1 MKIAVCVKQVPTVSK
16 IGFDYQSKTIIR
28 EGVPLEVNIFDLI
41 ALGRAMGLKEEAG
54 AKVTAITMGPPQAKD
69 ALAHCLA
76 AGAHHAI
83 LISDGAMAGS
93 DTLATS
99 RTLALVLK
107 DRGYDLILC
116 GRNSTD
122 AETGQVGPQV
132 AEILGIPHVSRV
144 RKLDYLA
151 ETNSIVAERVT
162 DEGSEVIQCA
172 LPALV
177 TATEGLSEE
186 PWPRRQAIAE
196 ARERPMEDVTASQLS
211 SDTSLFG
218 SDGSPTWVAD
228 IRLIEP
234 QRLARVIEESNPE
247 EAARRVAQGLKEK
260 PDPPN
265 ATIRRQWGRF
275 PGQKESALWVVGEKV
290 ESQLR
295 WATLEILGK
304 ARALAEEL
312 RCQVVAVLVEDANQQ
327 DISALASYGAD
338 HVLILNSGKKL
349 HPTSPSVAQSLAQAV
364 KDRNP
369 YAVLVPSTGNGRDLA
384 SRVAARLSLG
394 LTGDCID
401 LEIDGKGRLVQLKP
415 ALGGNV
421 VAPILS
427 KTRPYLATLR
437 PGLLTP
443 IDPQTDATVTV
454 ERLAQA
460 SEKEDPLR
468 VLESHREG
476 DAMGVQLEQA
486 SVVLGVGMG
495 IGGPENLPT
504 VYRLAEKIGA
514 TVAAS
519 RNVTDA
525 GWLPKQVQV
534 GLTGRAIAPELYI
547 AVGLRGAFNH
557 MVGIQKAGTIV
568 AINNNPRH
576 PIFQGA
582 DFGIV
587 GDWQTYLPPLVDAL
601 VPQLSSCA

>member
-1 MKIAVCVKQVPTVSK
+1 MKIAVCVKQVPTLSK

-28 EGVPLEVNIFDLI
+28 EGVPLEVNVFDLI
-41 ALGRAMGLKEEAG
+41 ALGRAVELKGEVG

-76 AGAHHAI
+76 AGADHAV

-107 DRGYDLILC
+107 DRGYDLIFC

-122 AETGQVGPQV
+122 AETGQVGPEV
-132 AEILGIPHVSRV
+132 AEILDIPHISRV

-151 ETNSIVAERVT
+151 ETNSIVTERVT

-196 ARERPMEDVTASQLS
+196 ARERPMEEVTAAQLS
-211 SDTSLFG
+211 SEASLFG

-234 QRLARVIEESNPE
+234 QRLARVIEESDPE
-247 EAARRVAQGLKEK
+247 KAARRVAQGLKER
-260 PDPPN
+260 PTSSD
-265 ATIRRQWGRF
+265 ATSSRQWSRF
-275 PGQKESALWVVGEKV
+275 PSQTESALWVVGEKV
-290 ESQLR
+290 EGRIR
-295 WATLEILGK
+295 WATFEILGK
-304 ARALAEEL
+304 ARELAEEL
-312 RCQVVAVLVEDANQQ
+312 KCQVVAVLVEGDSQQ
-327 DISALASYGAD
+327 DISDLASYGAD
-338 HVLILNSGKKL
+338 HVILLDNGKKF

-384 SRVAARLSLG
+384 SRVAARLGLG

-401 LEIDGKGRLVQLKP
+401 LEIDGEGRLVQLKP

-443 IDPQTDATVTV
+443 IDPQPDANVTV
-454 ERLAQA
+454 ERLARA

-468 VLESHREG
+468 VLESHREE
-476 DAMGVQLEQA
+476 DARGAELERA

-519 RNVTDA
+519 RNATDA

-547 AVGLRGAFNH
+547 AVGIRGAFNH

-568 AINNNPRH
+568 AINSNPQH

-587 GDWQTYLPPLVDAL
+587 GDWQAYLPPLVEAL
-601 VPQLSSCA
+601 APQLSS

>member
-28 EGVPLEVNIFDLI
+28 EGVPLEVNVFDLI
-41 ALGRAMGLKEEAG
+41 ALGRAVGLKEEVG
-54 AKVTAITMGPPQAKD
+54 AEVTAITMGPPQAKD

-107 DRGYDLILC
+107 DRDYDLILC

-132 AEILGIPHVSRV
+132 AEILSIPHVSRV

-151 ETNSIVAERVT
+151 ESNSIVAERVT

-260 PDPPN
+260 PAPPN
-265 ATIRRQWGRF
+265 ATIRRQWSRF

-290 ESQLR
+290 EGQLR
-295 WATLEILGK
+295 WATFEILGK
-304 ARALAEEL
+304 ARELAEEL
-312 RCQVVAVLVEDANQQ
+312 RCQVVAVLVEGDSQQ

-437 PGLLTP
+437 PGILTP

-504 VYRLAEKIGA
+504 VYKLAEKIGA

-582 DFGIV
+582 DVGIV

-601 VPQLSSCA
+601 VLQLSSCA